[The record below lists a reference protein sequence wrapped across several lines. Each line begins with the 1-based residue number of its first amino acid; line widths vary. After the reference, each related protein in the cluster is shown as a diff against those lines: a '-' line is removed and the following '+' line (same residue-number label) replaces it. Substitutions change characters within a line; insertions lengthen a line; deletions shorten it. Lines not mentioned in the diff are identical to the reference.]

1 MKKIC
6 NNFLIASFIVFGHS
20 STSCNDVAIEQ
31 NKQDLL
37 LKEKIA
43 PELNEFVG
51 KAYEEI
57 ALQWIKTQ
65 KQFRQ

>member
-31 NKQDLL
+31 NKQDAVIAAED
-37 LKEKIA
+37 EKKNSNFI
-43 PELNEFVG
+43 LTFS
-51 KAYEEI
+51 
-57 ALQWIKTQ
+57 
-65 KQFRQ
+65 